1 MFILKAYLKIQNR
14 YIIEQKIR
22 HVKLNGLRNIPNT
35 SLGHSYQDYRNA
47 SAMLNF
53 NLLYNEK
60 KYRKTHSEKLVEKKI
75 AITLRTLCTAKITKN
90 IEFLIDITFNQN
102 NVKKELLE
110 NVNDFPSL
118 SQNKINEKLAL
129 SGFQTK
135 WSISYLQEFRERNIC
150 FYLSEKKILSIT
162 NHTIRS
168 SLLNDTSK
176 IIIFEVNSRHSRSID
191 NAKNKKV
198 QTDYD
203 TESIPKK
210 KTELKNKNRVYIHF
224 SIKAEKKEWKRIKG
238 NIFYFYFLNLH

>member
-1 MFILKAYLKIQNR
+1 
-14 YIIEQKIR
+14 
-22 HVKLNGLRNIPNT
+22 VKLNGLRNIPNT
-35 SLGHSYQDYRNA
+35 SLGHSFQDYRNA

-60 KYRKTHSEKLVEKKI
+60 RYSKTHSEKLVEKKI

-102 NVKKELLE
+102 NVKKDLLE

-135 WSISYLQEFRERNIC
+135 WSISYLKEFRERNIC

-210 KTELKNKNRVYIHF
+210 K
-224 SIKAEKKEWKRIKG
+224 
-238 NIFYFYFLNLH
+238 LNLKTKIGFTYIFRLKQKKRNGKE